1 MNQRRLIPAESNA
14 QHEPSG
20 AEQPPAAGALREST
34 ALPNRT
40 SV

>member
-14 QHEPSG
+14 RYEPFG
-20 AEQPPAAGALREST
+20 AEQRAAVGAQREST